1 MARQHNYPP
10 VGEIP
15 AVDME
20 ALGLDE
26 GTVAFLHDGTWP
38 SCRSEP
44 SFSVLKRLIHAGLD
58 DASIAAL
65 LMDPAN
71 KAGEKARERGLR
83 WLAGELAGRAAVG
96 KDLRRYADAG
106 MTAEQVAL
114 VLWPYSTPPP
124 SSKAWLHLHDP
135 YGPRHDRETRQQLT
149 HTNGA
154 TGSSNVTSED
164 IANSWPPL
172 QAPPE
177 PCLMSPYCQA

>member
-83 WLAGELAGRAAVG
+83 WLAQGYWPMRGRREGFAAVCG
-96 KDLRRYADAG
+96 R
-106 MTAEQVAL
+106 
-114 VLWPYSTPPP
+114 
-124 SSKAWLHLHDP
+124 
-135 YGPRHDRETRQQLT
+135 RHDRRAGCAGVVAIQ
-149 HTNGA
+149 HTA
-154 TGSSNVTSED
+154 TKLKGMAAS
-164 IANSWPPL
+164 A
-172 QAPPE
+172 
-177 PCLMSPYCQA
+177 